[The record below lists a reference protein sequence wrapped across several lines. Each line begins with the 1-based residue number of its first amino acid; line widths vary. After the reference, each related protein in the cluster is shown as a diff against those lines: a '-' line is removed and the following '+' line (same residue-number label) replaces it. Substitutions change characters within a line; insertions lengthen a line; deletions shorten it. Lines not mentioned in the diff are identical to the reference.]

1 VAILNDKID
10 LRVIKTLENIRNG
23 FALCIQKKTFSSITI
38 NDITTAGRINRTTFY
53 KYYTDK
59 YHLRE
64 SLVRSTLEELSN
76 DISLIQFQI
85 PYNKISMENDALISR
100 LKYMYSQKDWY
111 LILWN
116 KNIELNIFEDMV
128 QLFEKQIKESI
139 IVHSNGTEISRKDE
153 PEKWELFARLFA
165 TSAMTTVKWWYEYS
179 PNKTPKEVADIIT
192 DNINSY
198 KNFS

>member
-1 VAILNDKID
+1 MNDKID